1 MSGEIAIVGYD
12 VCLPAGRERVEID
25 SFLRSGTSAV
35 VDVSREEMVAAGV
48 PESDFGRE
56 GYVARS
62 ARAAWSPETARHLA
76 GLTPHELAITDP
88 QHLLFLDCCIGAL
101 HDAGMSPDSVR
112 GREIGVV
119 GGIGMGLYA
128 GQSLDSY
135 FTTRLQRDLAMRD
148 QFAFPEILIGNSSDH
163 CVGRVSY
170 RLGLIGPSVNVQT
183 ACSTALAAVEHAVLL
198 LRSGRVDTVL
208 AGAAALYFPDRRG
221 YQWERGGIL
230 SPTGECRAFDSR
242 ADGTVGGSGG
252 GVFVL
257 RRHEDAVAD
266 GNTIHGVIEGVYS
279 ASDGAQRAS
288 YAAPAF
294 DGQVRV
300 IRRAMADASVGPDD
314 IAYVEGHGTG
324 TTVGDIVEL
333 GALHEVFGT
342 RRDPLPVGSV
352 KPALGHLDTAAGIA
366 SLVNVLLGLKRG
378 WMPPTV
384 HFEELNA
391 DAREWIAQPSFRPVP
406 LPTGTARVGVSCF
419 GASGTSVHLVLSAG
433 RARPGEPGDGPDV
446 RGRERLSIDVGGD
459 AGRAPAPAAD
469 EVGGAAGR
477 VSAPA
482 PQPATDE
489 AGANGAARP
498 EDGPRSRPG
507 REEIVSGLVE
517 VLRQRGDFAHLSD
530 DQLLEVGLLDFGIDS
545 VDLLAVV
552 NLIHKRWGVVLEVL
566 DLLTAENVEA
576 IVDMVEQG
584 LDE

>member
-1 MSGEIAIVGYD
+1 MNGEIAIVGYD
-12 VCLPAGRERVEID
+12 ACLPAGRARDGID

-35 VDVSREEMVAAGV
+35 VDVSRDEMLAAGV
-48 PESDFGRE
+48 PEADFGRE

-62 ARAAWSPETARHLA
+62 ARAPWTPDTARHLA

-101 HDAGMSPDSVR
+101 QDAGMSPDSVR

-135 FTTRLQRDLAMRD
+135 FTTRLQRDLSLRD
-148 QFAFPEILIGNSSDH
+148 QLAFPEILIGNSSDH

-170 RLGLIGPSVNVQT
+170 RLGLTGPSVNVQT
-183 ACSTALAAVEHAVLL
+183 ACSTALSAVEHAVLL

-230 SPTGECRAFDSR
+230 SPTGDCRAFDSQ

-266 GNTIHGVIEGVYS
+266 GDTIHGVIEGIYS
-279 ASDGAQRAS
+279 ASDGGQRAS

-300 IRRAMADASVGPDD
+300 IRRAMEDACVKPDD

-352 KPALGHLDTAAGIA
+352 KPAVGHLDTAAGIA
-366 SLVNVLLGLKRG
+366 SMVNVLLGLKRG

-384 HFEELNA
+384 HFEELND
-391 DAREWIAQPSFRPVP
+391 DAREWVAQPSSRPVP
-406 LPTGTARVGVSCF
+406 LPTDTARVGVSCF
-419 GASGTSVHLVLSAG
+419 GASGTSVHIVLSGG
-433 RARPGEPGDGPDV
+433 RARPSAPGDGPDV
-446 RGRERLSIDVGGD
+446 PGRERLSIDVGGIAD
-459 AGRAPAPAAD
+459 RSLARAPQPAAD
-469 EVGGAAGR
+469 E
-477 VSAPA
+477 
-482 PQPATDE
+482 
-489 AGANGAARP
+489 AGADGVARLEDAA
-498 EDGPRSRPG
+498 RSRPG

-552 NLIHKRWGVVLEVL
+552 NLTDKRWGVVLDVL
-566 DLLTAENVEA
+566 DLLTAESVEA

-584 LDE
+584 LDG